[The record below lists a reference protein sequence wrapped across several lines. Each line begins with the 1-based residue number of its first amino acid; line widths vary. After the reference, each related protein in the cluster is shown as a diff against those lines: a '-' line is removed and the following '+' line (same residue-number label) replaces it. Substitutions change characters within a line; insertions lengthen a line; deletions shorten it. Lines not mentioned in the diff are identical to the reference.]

1 MGLIAHDNDDAA
13 SQAERLIFRASYD
26 FKRSTELQ
34 SSDEQVRI
42 LNGKSIVS
50 ARVTDRHIQVLTED
64 GYRVAFYGL
73 IEIVPPGGT
82 SVYDR

>member
-1 MGLIAHDNDDAA
+1 MGLKGHGDDAA
-13 SQAERLIFRASYD
+13 SQAERLILRASYD

-34 SSDEQVRI
+34 GSGDQIRI
-42 LNGKSIVS
+42 LDGKGIVS
-50 ARVTDRHIQVLTED
+50 ARVTDRHIELVTED

-73 IEIVPPGGT
+73 IEIVAPGGT

>member
-1 MGLIAHDNDDAA
+1 MSGHSNDDAA

-26 FKRSTELQ
+26 FERSIELQ
-34 SSDEQVRI
+34 RSNDAIKV
-42 LNGKSIVS
+42 LDGKCIGS
-50 ARVTDRHIQVLTED
+50 ARVVNRHIELVTED

-73 IEIVPPGGT
+73 IEVVAPDDT